1 MAIDKEVRI
10 GNQTELIMKSGK
22 GLIRTIA
29 IIDGTQERWLRMLYM
44 GCFLHCTES
53 QQTFVYNVT
62 EADMKQ
68 FAKNVGVSTFEFIDL
83 ERDGLIIADIAER
96 YHLSNDFLV
105 SIQVAKMII
114 QNAMDHKGEN
124 RLMEDCLSDNYAGKH
139 KYYCRGRILYIAQR
153 YGTHI
158 IPSTIKKEVRVNNSI
173 VYVKDGQIRTKY
185 GKDKSNGCIPTEE
198 AYQLAAARYK
208 LICEMYSNSIQS
220 KNNDETKC

>member
-1 MAIDKEVRI
+1 MAIDKEVWI
-10 GNQTELIMKSGK
+10 GNQTKLIMKSGK

-44 GCFLHCTES
+44 GCFLHYTES

-62 EADMKQ
+62 EADMRQ

-83 ERDGLIIADIAER
+83 ERDGLIIVDIAER
-96 YHLSNDFLV
+96 YHLSNDFHV
-105 SIQVAKMII
+105 SVQVIEMIF
-114 QNAMDHKGEN
+114 QNAIDHIGDN
-124 RLMEDCLSDNYAGKH
+124 RLMEDCLNDSYVGKH

-158 IPSTIKKEVRVNNSI
+158 IPSTVKKEVRVNDSM

-185 GKDKSNGCIPTEE
+185 GMAKSRGCIPTEE
-198 AYQLAAARYK
+198 ASQLAAARYK
-208 LICEMYSNSIQS
+208 LICEMYSKQ
-220 KNNDETKC
+220 EQQ